1 MIKLVISL
9 FALLILASPAWAH
22 GTEKVLNQ
30 DSGNYTLSLSYDP
43 FELVLGEGVPLGFNI
58 SPKNGTS
65 AVDYSNAYVK
75 ITPPKGED
83 FIFAAPIS
91 KAEFGVTS
99 VLFKFPGSGDYK
111 ISASFRRG
119 TDAIAETDFVLNV
132 PAPKTP
138 ASNGPGIPFNKEA
151 LMIGLGGL
159 ILGYGLS
166 LVIKKK

>member
-1 MIKLVISL
+1 MIKLFMSL

-22 GTEKVLNQ
+22 GTEKILNQ

-43 FELVLGEGVPLGFNI
+43 FELGLGGGVPIGFNI
-58 SPKNGTS
+58 SPKSSSGT
-65 AVDYSNAYVK
+65 VDFTSVYVK
-75 ITPPKGED
+75 ITPPKEAD

-91 KAEFGVTS
+91 KSEFGETS

-119 TDAIAETDFVLNV
+119 TDTIAETDFVLNV
-132 PAPKTP
+132 SAPKTP
-138 ASNGPGIPFNKEA
+138 TSNGPSLPINKEA
-151 LMIGLGGL
+151 LMIGLGGI